1 MRTCACA
8 GPLDND
14 AAAELVHA
22 TAEGGGMP
30 ADVLGFILKHSQGMP
45 LQLEQMTRSLVA
57 SSLLF
62 LNVRALQFVARMHVP
77 PLCLAVH
84 RPHR

>member
-1 MRTCACA
+1 MRPDVQRLDV
-8 GPLDND
+8 GPLEDD

-45 LQLEQMTRSLVA
+45 LQARPLSTRGRPYGA
-57 SSLLF
+57 AM
-62 LNVRALQFVARMHVP
+62 RMALPARGH
-77 PLCLAVH
+77 
-84 RPHR
+84 

>member
-1 MRTCACA
+1 MQRLDV
-8 GPLDND
+8 GPLEDD

-62 LNVRALQFVARMHVP
+62 LNEEGVSRHATPQP
-77 PLCLAVH
+77 P
-84 RPHR
+84 